1 MTRFVV
7 YNPVAPEPARV
18 EAGARSTG
26 SFRESR
32 AIAFHNGKQH
42 ARDAMLHIIEELSTQ
57 YGVVNLGGVGR
68 PTSAAADP
76 AVIDDVASRC
86 DWALV
91 GACD

>member
-7 YNPVAPEPARV
+7 YKPVAAETATV
-18 EAGARSTG
+18 EVGARSTG
-26 SFRESR
+26 DFRESR

-42 ARDAMLHIIEELSTQ
+42 ARDAMLHIIEELSSR

>member
-1 MTRFVV
+1 MTRYVV
-7 YNPVAPEPARV
+7 YKPVAEEMARIEV
-18 EAGARSTG
+18 GARSTL
-26 SFRESR
+26 SFQESR

-42 ARDAMLHIIEELSTQ
+42 ARDAMLHIIDSLSAR
-57 YGVVNLGGVGR
+57 YGVINLGGVGR

-76 AVIDDVASRC
+76 AVIEEVAGRC

>member
-1 MTRFVV
+1 MALYVV
-7 YNPVAPEPARV
+7 YKPVAEEVATIEV
-18 EAGARSTG
+18 GARSTRT
-26 SFRESR
+26 FQESR

-42 ARDAMLHIIEELSTQ
+42 ARDAMLHIIDELSTR
-57 YGVVNLGGVGR
+57 YGVINLGGVGR

-76 AVIDDVASRC
+76 AVIEEVANRC